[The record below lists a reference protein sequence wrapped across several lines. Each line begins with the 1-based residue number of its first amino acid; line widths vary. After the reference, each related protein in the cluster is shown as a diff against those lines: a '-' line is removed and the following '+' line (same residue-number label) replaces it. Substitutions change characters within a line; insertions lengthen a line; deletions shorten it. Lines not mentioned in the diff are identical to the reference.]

1 MNKKVSCKFLLLC
14 AIVVLLLSVAICP
27 RVFATNNAANDTEI
41 ERNSIENYLNS
52 EGYYDPETD
61 LNLLLSC

>member
-1 MNKKVSCKFLLLC
+1 MNKKLSCKFLLLC

-41 ERNSIENYLNS
+41 DKNSLKTI
-52 EGYYDPETD
+52 
-61 LNLLLSC
+61 